1 MGVVSTPINATISI
15 EARRRSSAGLHNGKG
30 CGNMCPERP
39 SWQTATHAHR
49 RYLVDTHSICSSES
63 SPTIC
68 GMGVVP
74 TPLDATI
81 SIAVRRR
88 SSAGLRVRWQN
99 FKWLKRE
106 GCWAFGDQNWVHV
119 GLVGTPKSAMTAL
132 GTRSLLK
139 VTTSKFG

>member
-1 MGVVSTPINATISI
+1 MF
-15 EARRRSSAGLHNGKG
+15 
-30 CGNMCPERP
+30 PERFI
-39 SWQTATHAHR
+39 WQTAIHEHR
-49 RYLVDTHSICSSES
+49 RYLGDTPNKCSSES
-63 SPTIC
+63 STAIC
-68 GMGVVP
+68 GMKEVS
-74 TPLDATI
+74 TPLNATI